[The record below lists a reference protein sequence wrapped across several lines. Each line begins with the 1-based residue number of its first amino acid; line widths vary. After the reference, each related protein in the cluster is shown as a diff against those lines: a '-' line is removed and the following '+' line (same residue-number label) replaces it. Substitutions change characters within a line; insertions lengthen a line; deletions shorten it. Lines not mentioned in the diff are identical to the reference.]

1 MSDALKNIESLGS
14 RVERNI
20 PLVTL
25 DELQNLGDKVEI
37 EDLFGEQNTFILNFL
52 LLLLFS
58 FPSSVA
64 C

>member
-1 MSDALKNIESLGS
+1 MNDALKSVESLGA

-37 EDLFGEQNTFILNFL
+37 EDLFGEQ
-52 LLLLFS
+52 
-58 FPSSVA
+58 V
-64 C
+64 